1 MLIKKKKK
9 TIFSICKCSE
19 NPSQR
24 PGVLQ
29 LVYTSQLISLFSD
42 SVKIMVNVK
51 SLLVIT

>member
-1 MLIKKKKK
+1 MLIK
-9 TIFSICKCSE
+9 TIFSICKRSE
-19 NPSQR
+19 NPSQQPR
-24 PGVLQ
+24 VLQ